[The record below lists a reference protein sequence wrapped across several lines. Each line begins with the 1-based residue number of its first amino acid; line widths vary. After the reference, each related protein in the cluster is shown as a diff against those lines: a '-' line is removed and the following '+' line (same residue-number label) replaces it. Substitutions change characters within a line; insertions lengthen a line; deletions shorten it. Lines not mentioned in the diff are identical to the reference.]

1 MRRREFITLM
11 GTAAAAWP
19 LAARAQQ
26 PMPVVGI
33 LSPTTSDADAIR
45 MRACLVTSLNRPE
58 ANVTG
63 MYSSAVAVT
72 GKRLELLHELLPS
85 AGAVAYLVNPNNVSI
100 AAAAETEALRTALL
114 CHERRSGL
122 V

>member
-26 PMPVVGI
+26 RMPVVGI
-33 LSPTTSDADAIR
+33 LSPATSDADAVR

-72 GKRLELLHELLPS
+72 GI
-85 AGAVAYLVNPNNVSI
+85 SI
-100 AAAAETEALRTALL
+100 DGKDLWRAAASYIDRILAGKNPAICRYNCRPNTISL
-114 CHERRSGL
+114 S
-122 V
+122 

>member
-1 MRRREFITLM
+1 MRRRITLM

-26 PMPVVGI
+26 RMPVVGI
-33 LSPTTSDADAIR
+33 LSPATSDADAIR
-45 MRACLVTSLNRPE
+45 RRACLVTSLNRPE

-85 AGAVAYLVNPNNVSI
+85 AGAVVYLVNPNNVSI
-100 AAAAETEALRTALL
+100 AAAEMEALRTALL

>member
-85 AGAVAYLVNPNNVSI
+85 AGAVAYRVNPNNVSI
-100 AAAAETEALRTALL
+100 AAAETEALRTALL